1 MCLIFDRGIFLRTEV
16 NNTTK
21 CTIKTD
27 ALLLPLSPNYS
38 TFLKNMDSNINIL
51 KQSMFLLC
59 ILVKIVVVAN
69 RFNLTEMCD
78 KLPSNCLLF
87 LN

>member
-1 MCLIFDRGIFLRTEV
+1 
-16 NNTTK
+16 
-21 CTIKTD
+21 
-27 ALLLPLSPNYS
+27 
-38 TFLKNMDSNINIL
+38 MDSNINIL